1 MSSFPSFYQSIH
13 EDEEEDAH
21 SDRMRM
27 AMMASLVATSSNT
40 REYIDRGREA
50 GQRLLMDD
58 YWNPNPTYNARIF
71 RRRFRMQR
79 HLFNRIMRDVMAFDP
94 YFLSTADAANKA
106 FRKDVERAFGILQA
120 RWAIVRGPARLHDI
134 QTLGD
139 IMLACIIMHNM
150 IVEDEYEERDE
161 EPTHQ
166 DYTQDYDYIGATVE
180 LDLNHDG
187 PTLSQYMMR
196 HNRIRDSSVHTLLKN
211 DLINHL
217 WKLSTM
223 EMECSLFVSLIFLYF
238 LNIYA
243 FP

>member
-79 HLFNRIMRDVMAFDP
+79 HLFNRIMTDVMAFDP
-94 YFLSTADAANKA
+94 YFLSTADAANKEGNSKLIYS
-106 FRKDVERAFGILQA
+106 RKVSPNGFIPSSIYIQATKRRDV
-120 RWAIVRGPARLHDI
+120 
-134 QTLGD
+134 
-139 IMLACIIMHNM
+139 C
-150 IVEDEYEERDE
+150 
-161 EPTHQ
+161 
-166 DYTQDYDYIGATVE
+166 
-180 LDLNHDG
+180 
-187 PTLSQYMMR
+187 
-196 HNRIRDSSVHTLLKN
+196 
-211 DLINHL
+211 
-217 WKLSTM
+217 
-223 EMECSLFVSLIFLYF
+223 
-238 LNIYA
+238 
-243 FP
+243 